1 MALRN
6 RKLRVQLE
14 PTCIDLNT
22 VLEPLLREYPNLV
35 YLGIWYHDGYGYVYA
50 QHAERMSDIMLTKLL
65 KDHMKITDISSYSTI
80 VDGELQEEWRSKPFR
95 AKKRLAVNANTNAIV
110 VNPLHKESLKHITR
124 EFVVELLKTLPG
136 LDVFYQFGLKLY
148 SLEQNANY
156 RTRKGYNKVK
166 LRCDD
171 GWKTVSKEEAYDE
184 ILQILVERT
193 QDAVNMFKKDIPQYF
208 IDHFETYAES
218 ILDYK
223 NSSIPKNKK
232 LYEGRRN
239 KTLNNIAVSMN
250 DRLSRLS
257 GWSGKKLR
265 LV

>member
-6 RKLRVQLE
+6 RKLRVQLK

-22 VLEPLLREYPNLV
+22 VLEPLRTEYPNLL
-35 YLGIWYHDGYGYVYA
+35 YLGIWYHDGYGYMYA

-65 KDHMKITDISSYSTI
+65 KDHMEITDISSYSAI

-95 AKKRLAVNANTNAIV
+95 AKKRPAVKADTNAIF
-110 VNPLHKESLKHITR
+110 VNPLHKESMKHITKG
-124 EFVVELLKTLPG
+124 FIVDLLKPLPG
-136 LDVFYQFGLKLY
+136 LNVFYQFGLKLY
-148 SLEQNANY
+148 SLEQNSNF
-156 RTRKGYNKVK
+156 RTRKGSRKVS

-171 GWKTVSKEEAYDE
+171 GWTTVSKGKAYDE
-184 ILQILVERT
+184 ILLILVERT
-193 QDAVNMFKKDIPQYF
+193 QQAVHMFINDIPRYF
-208 IDHFETYAES
+208 INHFDTYAES
-218 ILDYK
+218 ILDFK
-223 NSSIPKNKK
+223 NSSFPKNRK

-239 KTLNNIAVSMN
+239 RTLDDISVNMN

-257 GWSGKKLR
+257 GWGGKKVK